1 MITSMTNNPQTSFGT
16 ARLEY
21 EVQNHQLEY
30 STLPQVKL
38 FSNLDLKSGVESR
51 DTIIRRFTTYLDY
64 FCQIVR

>member
-1 MITSMTNNPQTSFGT
+1 MTNNPRTSFGT

-51 DTIIRRFTTYLDY
+51 DTINRRFTTY
-64 FCQIVR
+64 